1 MAPRPAGIAWYFK
14 TAGAGEED
22 EYQWLAWEPGQQ
34 ASQAEL
40 VLMAPVAGSTLVKLT
55 SVNTPSSVLARL
67 DDGQLVFYATRLT
80 PPGAPE
86 KGDHMNRRIS
96 ASVLGVAAAHA
107 DPSVLIDAA
116 VAALNEELASRLPLR
131 WTEGSPAVDREPAS
145 WPLPGRDTTPG
156 DEEADRRQSIG
167 PPPASRQ
174 SIGLPPA
181 SRRAVAAAL
190 AALDQ
195 TDLQAFPGGRIVLL
209 ETDVIDLDQL
219 DQLRPWRVVSPLV
232 KQQVTFPRGSKSGHH
247 GQLILL
253 IIVGLAALAV
263 LGAFLAGAL

>member
-1 MAPRPAGIAWYFK
+1 MAPRSAGVAWYFK

-22 EYQWLAWEPGQQ
+22 EYQWLASEPGQQ

-55 SVNTPSSVLARL
+55 SVNSPSSVLARL
-67 DDGQLVFYATRLT
+67 DDGHLVFYATRLT

-116 VAALNEELASRLPLR
+116 VAALNEDLASRLPLR
-131 WTEGSPAVDREPAS
+131 WTEGSPAVDPEPAS
-145 WPLPGRDTTPG
+145 WPLPGRGIVPRG
-156 DEEADRRQSIG
+156 QEADRQ
-167 PPPASRQ
+167 Q

-181 SRRAVAAAL
+181 SRPAVAATL
-190 AALDQ
+190 AALSP
-195 TDLQAFPGGRIVLL
+195 TDLEAFPGGRIVLL
-209 ETDVIDLDQL
+209 ETDVLDLEKL

-232 KQQVTFPRGSKSGHH
+232 KQQVTFPRGSKSGYHR
-247 GQLILL
+247 QLILVV
-253 IIVGLAALAV
+253 IVGLAALAV